1 MEIMKTVELFMNWV
15 SLFFLIYLILYTT
28 YLFASVLIGAFKLYK
43 EEQKSIIRSQIK
55 HDYYVPISILVPA
68 YNEEVTIIDSIRSL
82 LELDY
87 RLYEIIIINDGS
99 TNHTVEKLLQDFDF
113 HKVNRPIHRV
123 LSCQKEKNIYETK
136 VGHID
141 ITLIDKING
150 GKGDSL
156 NMGINA
162 SRFPYFLCIDADSF
176 LQKDSLEK
184 IALPVLENDHVVA
197 VGGLIR
203 VAQCVEIK
211 DGEVVGYHLPLHLI
225 TSMQVV
231 EYDRSFLASR
241 ILMNQYNGNLIISG
255 AFGLFKKDVVIACG
269 GYDSHTLGEDMELVV
284 KLHVFCRNNQQPYMI
299 CYEPNAVCWSQVPS
313 TLKDLM
319 KQRRRWYLGLFQ
331 VMIRYSHIFLNFR
344 FGLVSFFSYMY
355 YLLFELL
362 SPVIEVFGLITIVV
376 SAMFGL
382 LNVPFMIRFLLLYVL
397 YGIVLTITAFFQRIY
412 TQHLKV
418 GVFDIIKAIIM
429 CIFEGAFLRYVLSFV
444 RVSALI
450 GYRQKKN
457 TWGSMKRMKQGQVR

>member
-1 MEIMKTVELFMNWV
+1 MKTVELFMNWV
-15 SLFFLIYLILYTT
+15 SFSFLVYLILYTT
-28 YLFASVLIGAFKLYK
+28 YLFVSVLMGAFKLYK
-43 EEQKSIIRSQIK
+43 EEQKTLIRSQIK

-68 YNEEVTIIDSIRSL
+68 YNEEVTIIDSIQSL

-99 TNHTVEKLLQDFDF
+99 TDQTVEKLLQAYDF
-113 HKVNRPIHRV
+113 HKVNRPVHRV

-184 IALPVLENDHVVA
+184 IALPVLEHDHVVA

-203 VAQCVEIK
+203 VAQCVEMK
-211 DGEVVGYHLPLHLI
+211 DGKVVGYHLPLHLI

-241 ILMNQYNGNLIISG
+241 ILMDQYNGNLIISG
-255 AFGLFKKDVVIACG
+255 AFGLFKKDVVIASG

-284 KLHVFCRNNQQPYMI
+284 KLHVFCRNYQQPYMI